1 MGWRLEPEPT
11 MSSLEGSLIREIG
24 ARNLLGTA
32 APESIRAL
40 GTLTLKAISGIK
52 LWRFEFYFF
61 L

>member
-32 APESIRAL
+32 APERSTHQSHGNAHSQGHLRYKVIE
-40 GTLTLKAISGIK
+40 I
-52 LWRFEFYFF
+52 
-61 L
+61 